1 MAKDLT
7 PECFPSKIKKRGKD
21 VHYYHSYP
29 TQNIFLAN
37 KKARKRRKGIG
48 WKRKKKKRLCLQII
62 CLSTRMNLQGKISTS

>member
-7 PECFPSKIKKRGKD
+7 PECSPSTIKKKGKD

-37 KKARKRRKGIG
+37 KKARKRNGID
-48 WKRKKKKRLCLQII
+48 WKSKKKKLLFADYMIVYKNE
-62 CLSTRMNLQGKISTS
+62 STRKN